1 MAYLVDTNV
10 LSELRKG
17 PRCQPSVANWFA
29 AVDDD
34 NLYLSVLVIGELQ
47 RGADR
52 IRRRDAVSADALD
65 RWLGNLTVKYAER
78 ILPITLPIARLWGSF
93 GVPDPISTV
102 DALIAATAVHHD
114 LVLATRNI
122 KDVVRT
128 GVQLV
133 NPFDDTP
140 GSVPNGLP

>member
-1 MAYLVDTNV
+1 MAYLVDTNI

-17 PRCQPSVANWFA
+17 KRCHKAVGAWFA

-34 NLYLSVLVIGELQ
+34 ELFLSVLVIGEMQ

-52 IRRRDAVSADALD
+52 IRRRDPKGADALD
-65 RWLGNLTVKYAER
+65 RWLGNITATYADR
-78 ILPITLPIARLWGSF
+78 ILPITLAIARLWGSF
-93 GVPDPISTV
+93 GVPDPIPTV
-102 DALIAATAVHHD
+102 DGLLAATAVHHE
-114 LVLATRNI
+114 LVLATRNV

-133 NPFDDTP
+133 NPFDDDTR
-140 GSVPNGLP
+140 

>member
-1 MAYLVDTNV
+1 MAYLIDTNV

-17 PRCQPSVANWFA
+17 RRCHAGVAAWFA

-34 NLYLSVLVIGELQ
+34 ELFLSVLVIGEMQ

-52 IRRRDAVSADALD
+52 VRRRDPKGAVALD
-65 RWLGNLTVKYAER
+65 RWLGNITATYADR
-78 ILPITLPIARLWGSF
+78 ILPVTLPIARLWGSF
-93 GVPDPISTV
+93 GVPDPIPTV
-102 DALIAATAVHHD
+102 DGLLAATAAHHE

-122 KDVVRT
+122 KDVAGT

-133 NPFDDTP
+133 NPFDNDAR
-140 GSVPNGLP
+140 

>member
-17 PRCQPSVANWFA
+17 QRCRPSVATWFA
-29 AVDDD
+29 AVDEAD
-34 NLYLSVLVIGELQ
+34 LYLSVLVIGELQ
-47 RGADR
+47 RGVDR

-65 RWLGNLTVKYAER
+65 RWLSNLTVKYAER

-93 GVPDPISTV
+93 GVPDPLPTV
-102 DALIAATAVHHD
+102 DGLLAATALHHD
-114 LVLATRNI
+114 LVLATRNT

-128 GVQLV
+128 RVQLV
-133 NPFDDTP
+133 NPFDDPP
-140 GSVPNGLP
+140 GSPATELP